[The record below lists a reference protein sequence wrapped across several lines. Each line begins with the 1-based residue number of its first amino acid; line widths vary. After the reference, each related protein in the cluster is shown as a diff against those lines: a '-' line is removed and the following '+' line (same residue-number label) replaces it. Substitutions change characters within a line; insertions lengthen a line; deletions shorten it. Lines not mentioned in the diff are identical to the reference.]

1 MEWLKVNLKYVYFK
15 KFNWIRDKWLK
26 QGWETFYKGSHFWWL
41 VSSTVCIETVFDPWT
56 IKVWS
61 VSISLYADFK
71 KIVMLKYLHHPY
83 VECMIESV
91 DAEELHIQR
100 NDYKWMDFQLHRR
113 SVSLSLMLFK
123 AQLNLALL
131 LYYIH
136 KKYINEW
143 AWLCYNTALPTM
155 RSFSL

>member
-1 MEWLKVNLKYVYFK
+1 
-15 KFNWIRDKWLK
+15 
-26 QGWETFYKGSHFWWL
+26 
-41 VSSTVCIETVFDPWT
+41 
-56 IKVWS
+56 
-61 VSISLYADFK
+61 
-71 KIVMLKYLHHPY
+71 MLKYLHHPY